1 MKKFYCCRQKKY
13 IYIYILWIIRLLR
26 EIDSADMKAKKK
38 KKKGGISKLKFWNV
52 NGKK

>member
-1 MKKFYCCRQKKY
+1 MEWRNFIVVEKKKN
-13 IYIYILWIIRLLR
+13 ILWIIRLLR

-38 KKKGGISKLKFWNV
+38 KKKRGISKLKFWNV

>member
-1 MKKFYCCRQKKY
+1 MKKFYCCRKKKKN
-13 IYIYILWIIRLLR
+13 ILWIIRLLR

-38 KKKGGISKLKFWNV
+38 KRRGISKLKFWNV

>member
-1 MKKFYCCRQKKY
+1 MEWRNFIVVDKYIY

-38 KKKGGISKLKFWNV
+38 EEYQN
-52 NGKK
+52 